1 MVAMMMTGRVLL
13 VCALCVLW
21 CGIAGGGYA
30 REECRS
36 EVEGNVLAHTNTGG
50 NDVVTLMADCG
61 LLSTQI
67 GRMRAVEA
75 AGDEAVLSGDIQIP
89 SVDMKESSSGSPQGD
104 EAPVVKLG
112 EIAASTAARPLVPV
126 VIGTKEGKETLNSS
140 GQKGGKDFLDST
152 NREAPESQDQNTGQ
166 LSSSSGSSTSS
177 PPLGVEPALELTS
190 KGTQLSEGSQTAG
203 DSNRQDNPGNDG
215 AKGRVTKE
223 ADAEKK
229 EKRVE
234 KRTRRFRTATDRK
247 KSRERRRRTTAT
259 NPTATPSGIIR
270 KINSTRRFGKR
281 KKPNKR
287 SNRLTES
294 SRRKAKLVT
303 ITNQNGE
310 QSTGAAFRSW

>member
-1 MVAMMMTGRVLL
+1 
-13 VCALCVLW
+13 
-21 CGIAGGGYA
+21 
-30 REECRS
+30 
-36 EVEGNVLAHTNTGG
+36 
-50 NDVVTLMADCG
+50 
-61 LLSTQI
+61 
-67 GRMRAVEA
+67 MRAVEA
-75 AGDEAVLSGDIQIP
+75 ADDEAVLSGDIQIP

-104 EAPVVKLG
+104 EAPFVKVG
-112 EIAASTAARPLVPV
+112 DVAAPPLVPV

-229 EKRVE
+229 ERGG
-234 KRTRRFRTATDRK
+234 K
-247 KSRERRRRTTAT
+247 KNQEISH
-259 NPTATPSGIIR
+259 
-270 KINSTRRFGKR
+270 
-281 KKPNKR
+281 
-287 SNRLTES
+287 SN
-294 SRRKAKLVT
+294 
-303 ITNQNGE
+303 
-310 QSTGAAFRSW
+310 